1 MPWKENNN
9 GDGPWGEPGE
19 NPSNDSKKKNQ
30 NSNIDNLMN
39 NLLNKLK
46 KTFFNKDSGNKK
58 NFLSGFLIIL
68 AIWLFSGFYKVN
80 ANEQGVVLRFGKWV
94 RTTQP
99 GLHYHLPYPIEIA
112 KTPKVTKVNKT
123 EIGFRT
129 FRESKRLLSEE
140 SLMLTGDENIVD
152 INFSVF
158 WVIKDAGKYLF
169 NLRSPENSI
178 KAVSESV
185 MREVIGNSRIASV
198 LAEGRKEIELKSIE
212 AIQSVLDIYGS
223 GVQIT
228 QLQLQKVDPPDQVI
242 DSFRDVQRAR
252 ADKEKAIN
260 EAIAYRNDIIPK
272 ARGEAAQ
279 IVQQAEAYKK
289 EIVARSEGDAN
300 RFNSILSSYK
310 NNEDVTKNRIY
321 LETLEEIL
329 QNANKVIIDT
339 KQGSGVLPYLPL
351 PEIKK
356 KEKSKNSNE
365 VNNNLNEEAYKD
377 IISDVK
383 NEEINNNVQ

>member
-9 GDGPWGEPGE
+9 GKNPWGDSNER
-19 NPSNDSKKKNQ
+19 PSDNSKKKNY
-30 NSNIDNLMN
+30 NFNIDNLLN
-39 NLLNKLK
+39 NFFSKIK
-46 KTFFNKDSGNKK
+46 KIFFNGGPENKK
-58 NFLSGFLIIL
+58 SFISAALIL
-68 AIWLFSGFYKVN
+68 LVIWLVSGFYKVN
-80 ANEQGVVLRFGKWV
+80 ANEQGVVLRFGEWV
-94 RTTQP
+94 RSTQP

-129 FRESKRLLSEE
+129 FRESKRILSEE

-169 NLRSPENSI
+169 QLRSPERSI
-178 KAVSESV
+178 KSVSESV
-185 MREVIGNSRIASV
+185 MREVIANSRISSV
-198 LAEGRKEIELKSIE
+198 LAEGRKDIELQSIE
-212 AIQSVLDIYGS
+212 AIQNVLDNYNS
-223 GVQIT
+223 GVQVT

-272 ARGEAAQ
+272 ARGEAAK
-279 IVQQAEAYKK
+279 IVQESEAYKR
-289 EIVARSEGDAN
+289 EVVARSQGDAN
-300 RFNSILSSYK
+300 RFNSILKSYK
-310 NNEDVTKNRIY
+310 TNEDVTKNRIY
-321 LETLEEIL
+321 LETLEEVF

-356 KEKSKNSNE
+356 RKRKQEKEENKEPN
-365 VNNNLNEEAYKD
+365 VTNEE
-377 IISDVK
+377 
-383 NEEINNNVQ
+383 NVQNVQ

>member
-9 GDGPWGEPGE
+9 GKNPWGDS
-19 NPSNDSKKKNQ
+19 NQRPSDNSKKKNY
-30 NSNIDNLMN
+30 NFNIDNLLN
-39 NLLNKLK
+39 NFFSKIK
-46 KTFFNKDSGNKK
+46 KIFFNGGPDNKK
-58 NFLSGFLIIL
+58 SFISVVLILLII
-68 AIWLFSGFYKVN
+68 WLVSGFYKVN
-80 ANEQGVVLRFGKWV
+80 ANEQGVVLRFGEWV
-94 RTTQP
+94 RSTQP

-129 FRESKRLLSEE
+129 FRESKRILSEE

-169 NLRSPENSI
+169 QLRSPERSI
-178 KAVSESV
+178 KSVSESV
-185 MREVIGNSRIASV
+185 MREVIANSRISSV
-198 LAEGRKEIELKSIE
+198 LAEGRKDIEVQSIG
-212 AIQSVLDIYGS
+212 AIQNVLDNYNS

-252 ADKEKAIN
+252 ADKEKFIN

-272 ARGEAAQ
+272 ARGEAAK
-279 IVQQAEAYKK
+279 IVQESEAYKK
-289 EIVARSEGDAN
+289 EVVARSQGDAN
-300 RFNSILSSYK
+300 RFNSILKSYK
-310 NNEDVTKNRIY
+310 TNEDVTKNRIY
-321 LETLEEIL
+321 LETLEEVF

-356 KEKSKNSNE
+356 RKKKQEKEENKETN
-365 VNNNLNEEAYKD
+365 VTNEE
-377 IISDVK
+377 DVK
-383 NEEINNNVQ
+383 NVQ

>member
-9 GDGPWGEPGE
+9 GNGPWGSGQKPPD
-19 NPSNDSKKKNQ
+19 NSKKKYGF
-30 NSNIDNLMN
+30 NIDK
-39 NLLNKLK
+39 LLIDFLSKIK
-46 KTFFNKDSGNKK
+46 RIFFSGGPDNKK
-58 NFLSGFLIIL
+58 SFLSAALVL
-68 AIWLFSGFYKVN
+68 LVIWLISGFYKVN
-80 ANEQGVVLRFGKWV
+80 ANEQGVVLRFGEWV
-94 RTTQP
+94 RTTVP
-99 GLHYHLPYPIEIA
+99 GLHYHLPYPIEVA

-123 EIGFRT
+123 EIGFRI
-129 FRESKRLLSEE
+129 FKESRRLLPEE

-158 WVIKDAGKYLF
+158 WVIKDAGKFLF
-169 NLRSPENSI
+169 NLRSPERSI
-178 KAVSESV
+178 KSVSESV

-198 LAEGRKEIELKSIE
+198 LAEGRKDIEVKSIQD
-212 AIQSVLDIYGS
+212 IQTVLDNYGS
-223 GVQIT
+223 GVEIT

-272 ARGEAAQ
+272 ARGEAAK
-279 IVQQAEAYKK
+279 IVQESEAYKK
-289 EIVARSEGDAN
+289 EVVARSQGDAN
-300 RFNSILSSYK
+300 RFNSILKSYK

-339 KQGSGVLPYLPL
+339 KQGSGVIPYLPL

-356 KEKSKNSNE
+356 RKKNLEKEEYEDTN
-365 VNNNLNEEAYKD
+365 VTNEE
-377 IISDVK
+377 DVK
-383 NEEINNNVQ
+383 NVQ

>member
-9 GDGPWGEPGE
+9 GNGPWGSGQKPPD
-19 NPSNDSKKKNQ
+19 NSKKKYGF
-30 NSNIDNLMN
+30 NIDK
-39 NLLNKLK
+39 LLIDFLSKIK
-46 KTFFNKDSGNKK
+46 RIFFSGGPDNKK
-58 NFLSGFLIIL
+58 SFLSAALVL
-68 AIWLFSGFYKVN
+68 LVIWLISGFYKVN
-80 ANEQGVVLRFGKWV
+80 ANEQGVVLRFGEWV
-94 RTTQP
+94 RTTIP
-99 GLHYHLPYPIEIA
+99 GLHYHLPYPIEVA

-123 EIGFRT
+123 EIGFRI
-129 FRESKRLLSEE
+129 FKESRRLLPEE

-158 WVIKDAGKYLF
+158 WVIKDAGKFLF
-169 NLRSPENSI
+169 NLRSPERSI
-178 KAVSESV
+178 KSVSESV

-198 LAEGRKEIELKSIE
+198 LAEGRKDIELKSIE
-212 AIQSVLDIYGS
+212 DIQTVLDNYGS
-223 GVQIT
+223 GVEIT

-272 ARGEAAQ
+272 ARGEAAK
-279 IVQQAEAYKK
+279 IVQESEAYKK
-289 EIVARSEGDAN
+289 EVVARSQGDAN
-300 RFNSILSSYK
+300 RFNSILKSYK
-310 NNEDVTKNRIY
+310 NNEDVTKSRIY

-339 KQGSGVLPYLPL
+339 KQGSGVIPYLPL

-356 KEKSKNSNE
+356 RKKNLEKEEYEDTN
-365 VNNNLNEEAYKD
+365 VTNEE
-377 IISDVK
+377 DVK
-383 NEEINNNVQ
+383 NVQ

>member
-9 GDGPWGEPGE
+9 GEGPWGEPDQ
-19 NPSNDSKKKNQ
+19 NPSGNSKKKKQ
-30 NSNIDNLMN
+30 GFNIDK
-39 NLLNKLK
+39 LLTDFLFKIK
-46 KTFFNKDSGNKK
+46 KTFFSGGPDNKK
-58 NFLSGFLIIL
+58 SFISALLVLLVIWII
-68 AIWLFSGFYKVN
+68 SGFYKVN
-80 ANEQGVVLRFGKWV
+80 ANEQGIVLRFGKWIG
-94 RTTQP
+94 TTQP
-99 GLHYHLPYPIEIA
+99 GLRYHLPYPIEIA

-129 FRESKRLLSEE
+129 FRESKRILSEE

-158 WVIKDAGKYLF
+158 WVIKDAGKFLF

-178 KAVSESV
+178 KSVSESV
-185 MREVIGNSRIASV
+185 MREVIANSRISSV
-198 LAEGRKEIELKSIE
+198 LAEGRRDIEIQSIE
-212 AIQSVLDIYGS
+212 AIQTVLDNYGS
-223 GVQIT
+223 GVQVT

-252 ADKEKAIN
+252 ADKEKSIN

-272 ARGEAAQ
+272 ARGEAAK
-279 IVQQAEAYKK
+279 IVQESEAYKK
-289 EIVARSEGDAN
+289 EVVARSEGDAN
-300 RFNSILSSYK
+300 RFNSILKSYK
-310 NNEDVTKNRIY
+310 KNEDVTKNRIY
-321 LETLEEIL
+321 LETLEEVL

-356 KEKSKNSNE
+356 RKRNQEKEENKETN
-365 VNNNLNEEAYKD
+365 VTNEE
-377 IISDVK
+377 DVQ
-383 NEEINNNVQ
+383 NVQ

>member
-9 GDGPWGEPGE
+9 GKDPWGDS
-19 NPSNDSKKKNQ
+19 NQRPSNNSKKKNY
-30 NSNIDNLMN
+30 NFSIDNLLN
-39 NLLNKLK
+39 NFFSKIK
-46 KTFFNKDSGNKK
+46 KIFFNGGPGNKK
-58 NFLSGFLIIL
+58 SIISAVLILLIIW
-68 AIWLFSGFYKVN
+68 IISGFYKVN
-80 ANEQGVVLRFGKWV
+80 ANEQGVILRFGEWV

-99 GLHYHLPYPIEIA
+99 GLHYHLPYPIETA
-112 KTPKVTKVNKT
+112 KTPKVTKINKT
-123 EIGFRT
+123 EIGFVT
-129 FRESKRLLSEE
+129 FRDSKRLLLEE

-158 WVIKDAGKYLF
+158 WLIKDAGKFLF
-169 NLRSPENSI
+169 NVRNPERSV

-185 MREVIGNSRIASV
+185 MREVIANSLISSA
-198 LAEGRKEIELKSIE
+198 LAEGRKDIEMKSIK
-212 AIQSVLDIYGS
+212 AIQLVLDKYGS

-272 ARGEAAQ
+272 ARGNAAK
-279 IVQQAEAYKK
+279 IVQESEAYKK
-289 EIVARSEGDAN
+289 EVIARSEGDAN
-300 RFNSILSSYK
+300 RFNSILKSYK
-310 NNEDVTKNRIY
+310 TNEDVTKNRIY
-321 LETLEEIL
+321 LETLEEVF

-339 KQGSGVLPYLPL
+339 KQGSGVIPYLPL

-356 KEKSKNSNE
+356 RKKKQEKEENKETN
-365 VNNNLNEEAYKD
+365 VTNEE
-377 IISDVK
+377 DVK
-383 NEEINNNVQ
+383 NVQ

>member
-9 GDGPWGEPGE
+9 GNGPWGSGQK
-19 NPSNDSKKKNQ
+19 PSDNSKKKYGF
-30 NSNIDNLMN
+30 NIDK
-39 NLLNKLK
+39 LLIDFLSKIK
-46 KTFFNKDSGNKK
+46 RIFFSGGPDNKK
-58 NFLSGFLIIL
+58 SFLSAALVL
-68 AIWLFSGFYKVN
+68 LVIWLISGFYKVN
-80 ANEQGVVLRFGKWV
+80 ANEQGVVLRFGEWV
-94 RTTQP
+94 RTTIP
-99 GLHYHLPYPIEIA
+99 GLHYHLPYPIEVA

-123 EIGFRT
+123 EIGFRI
-129 FRESKRLLSEE
+129 FKESRRLLPEE

-158 WVIKDAGKYLF
+158 WVIKDAGKFLF
-169 NLRSPENSI
+169 NLRSPERSI
-178 KAVSESV
+178 KSVSESV

-198 LAEGRKEIELKSIE
+198 LAEGRKDIEVKSIQD
-212 AIQSVLDIYGS
+212 IQTVLDNYGS
-223 GVQIT
+223 GVEIT

-272 ARGEAAQ
+272 ARGEAAK
-279 IVQQAEAYKK
+279 IVQESEAYKK
-289 EIVARSEGDAN
+289 EVVARSQGDAN
-300 RFNSILSSYK
+300 RFNSILKSYK

-339 KQGSGVLPYLPL
+339 KQGSGVIPYLPL

-356 KEKSKNSNE
+356 RKKNLEKEEYEDTN
-365 VNNNLNEEAYKD
+365 VTNEE
-377 IISDVK
+377 DVK
-383 NEEINNNVQ
+383 NVQ

>member
-9 GDGPWGEPGE
+9 GKDPWGDS
-19 NPSNDSKKKNQ
+19 NQRPSNNSKKKNY
-30 NSNIDNLMN
+30 NFSIDNLLN
-39 NLLNKLK
+39 NFFSKIK
-46 KTFFNKDSGNKK
+46 KIFFNGGPGNKK
-58 NFLSGFLIIL
+58 SIISAVLILLIIW
-68 AIWLFSGFYKVN
+68 IISGFYKVN
-80 ANEQGVVLRFGKWV
+80 ANEQGVILRFGEWV

-99 GLHYHLPYPIEIA
+99 GLHYHLPYPIETA
-112 KTPKVTKVNKT
+112 KTPKVTKINKT
-123 EIGFRT
+123 EIGFVT
-129 FRESKRLLSEE
+129 FRDSKRLLLEE

-158 WVIKDAGKYLF
+158 WLIKDAGKFLF
-169 NLRSPENSI
+169 NVRNPERSV

-185 MREVIGNSRIASV
+185 MREVIANSLISSA
-198 LAEGRKEIELKSIE
+198 LAEGRKDIETKSIK
-212 AIQSVLDIYGS
+212 AIQLVLDKYGS

-272 ARGEAAQ
+272 ARGNAAK
-279 IVQQAEAYKK
+279 IVQESEAYKK
-289 EIVARSEGDAN
+289 EVIARSEGDAN
-300 RFNSILSSYK
+300 RFNSILKSYK
-310 NNEDVTKNRIY
+310 TNEDVTKNRIY
-321 LETLEEIL
+321 LETLEEVF

-339 KQGSGVLPYLPL
+339 KQGSGVIPYLPL

-356 KEKSKNSNE
+356 RKKKQEKEENKETN
-365 VNNNLNEEAYKD
+365 VTNEE
-377 IISDVK
+377 DVK
-383 NEEINNNVQ
+383 NVQ

>member
-9 GDGPWGEPGE
+9 GNGPWGSGQKPPD
-19 NPSNDSKKKNQ
+19 NSKKKYGF
-30 NSNIDNLMN
+30 NIDK
-39 NLLNKLK
+39 LLIDFLSKIK
-46 KTFFNKDSGNKK
+46 RIFFSGGPDNKK
-58 NFLSGFLIIL
+58 SFLSAALVL
-68 AIWLFSGFYKVN
+68 LVIWLISGFYKVN
-80 ANEQGVVLRFGKWV
+80 ANEQGVVLRFGEWV
-94 RTTQP
+94 RTTIP
-99 GLHYHLPYPIEIA
+99 GLHYHLPYPIEVA

-123 EIGFRT
+123 EIGFRI
-129 FRESKRLLSEE
+129 FKESRRLLPEE

-158 WVIKDAGKYLF
+158 WVIKDAGKFLF
-169 NLRSPENSI
+169 NLRSPERSI
-178 KAVSESV
+178 KSVSESV

-198 LAEGRKEIELKSIE
+198 LAEGRKDIEVKSIQD
-212 AIQSVLDIYGS
+212 IQTVLDNYGS
-223 GVQIT
+223 GVEIT

-272 ARGEAAQ
+272 ARGEAAK
-279 IVQQAEAYKK
+279 IVQESEAYKK
-289 EIVARSEGDAN
+289 EVVARSQGDAN
-300 RFNSILSSYK
+300 RFNSILKSYK

-339 KQGSGVLPYLPL
+339 KQGSGVIPYLPL

-356 KEKSKNSNE
+356 RKKNLEKEEYEDTN
-365 VNNNLNEEAYKD
+365 VTNEEE
-377 IISDVK
+377 VK
-383 NEEINNNVQ
+383 NVQ

>member
-9 GDGPWGEPGE
+9 GEGPWGGSDQKPPD
-19 NPSNDSKKKNQ
+19 NSKKKHGF
-30 NSNIDNLMN
+30 NIDK
-39 NLLNKLK
+39 LLTDFLSKIK
-46 KTFFNKDSGNKK
+46 KTFFSGGPDNKK
-58 NFLSGFLIIL
+58 SFISALLVLLVIWIISGL
-68 AIWLFSGFYKVN
+68 YKVN
-80 ANEQGVVLRFGKWV
+80 ANEQGVVLRFGKWIA
-94 RTTQP
+94 TTQP
-99 GLHYHLPYPIEIA
+99 GLRYHLPYPIEIA

-129 FRESKRLLSEE
+129 FRESKRILSEE

-158 WVIKDAGKYLF
+158 WVIKDAGKFLF
-169 NLRSPENSI
+169 NLRSPEKSI
-178 KAVSESV
+178 KSVSESV
-185 MREVIGNSRIASV
+185 MREVIANSKISSV
-198 LAEGRKEIELKSIE
+198 LAEGRRDIEIKSIE
-212 AIQSVLDIYGS
+212 AIQTVLDNYGS

-252 ADKEKAIN
+252 ADKEKFIN

-272 ARGEAAQ
+272 ARGEAAK
-279 IVQQAEAYKK
+279 IVQEAEAYKK

-300 RFNSILSSYK
+300 RFNSILKSYK
-310 NNEDVTKNRIY
+310 KNEDVTKNRIY
-321 LETLEEIL
+321 LETLEEVL

-356 KEKSKNSNE
+356 RKRNQEKEENKETNVTNE
-365 VNNNLNEEAYKD
+365 D
-377 IISDVK
+377 DVK
-383 NEEINNNVQ
+383 NVQ

>member
-9 GDGPWGEPGE
+9 GDGPWGNPGE
-19 NPSNDSKKKNQ
+19 TSSNNSKKKYT
-30 NSNIDNLMN
+30 SNIDK
-39 NLLNKLK
+39 LLSDFLSKIRK
-46 KTFFNKDSGNKK
+46 IFFGGGPNNKK
-58 NFLSGFLIIL
+58 SFISAILIL
-68 AIWLFSGFYKVN
+68 LVIWIFSGLYKVN

-99 GLHYHLPYPIEIA
+99 GLHYHFPYPIEVA

-129 FRESKRLLSEE
+129 FRDSKRLLPEE

-178 KAVSESV
+178 KSVSESV

-198 LAEGRKEIELKSIE
+198 LAEGRKDIELKSIE
-212 AIQSVLDIYGS
+212 DIQLVLDNYGS

-272 ARGEAAQ
+272 ARGEAAK
-279 IVQQAEAYKK
+279 IVQESEAYKK
-289 EIVARSEGDAN
+289 EVVARSQGDAN
-300 RFNSILSSYK
+300 RFNSILKSYK

-356 KEKSKNSNE
+356 RKR
-365 VNNNLNEEAYKD
+365 NEEKEENKETN
-377 IISDVK
+377 VT
-383 NEEINNNVQ
+383 NEEDIKNVQ

>member
-9 GDGPWGEPGE
+9 NEPWGSPEDKS
-19 NPSNDSKKKNQ
+19 SNGSKKKSSNL
-30 NSNIDNLMN
+30 NIDSIFVDFFS
-39 NLLNKLK
+39 KIK
-46 KTFFNKDSGNKK
+46 KTFFNSPNNKK
-58 NFLSGFLIIL
+58 NFMFGWLLLLIIW
-68 AIWLFSGFYKVN
+68 IFSGFYKVN
-80 ANEQGVVLRFGKWV
+80 ANEQGVILRFGKWV

-99 GLHYHLPYPIEIA
+99 GLHYHLPYPVEIA

-169 NLRSPENSI
+169 NLRDPEKSV
-178 KAVSESV
+178 KSVSESV

-198 LAEGRKEIELKSIE
+198 LAEGRKDIEEKSIQ
-212 AIQSVLDIYGS
+212 AIQSVLDKYGS

-252 ADKEKAIN
+252 ADKEKSIN
-260 EAIAYRNDIIPK
+260 EAIAYKNDIIPK
-272 ARGEAAQ
+272 ARGEAAK
-279 IVQQAEAYKK
+279 IVQEAQAYKK
-289 EIVARSEGDAN
+289 EIVARAEGDAN

-310 NNEDVTKNRIY
+310 NNESITKNRIY

-356 KEKSKNSNE
+356 KTKEEKKE
-365 VNNNLNEEAYKD
+365 
-377 IISDVK
+377 
-383 NEEINNNVQ
+383 NNVLKEENKQNEQ

>member
-9 GDGPWGEPGE
+9 GEGPWGEPDQK
-19 NPSNDSKKKNQ
+19 PSNNSKKKKYVF
-30 NSNIDNLMN
+30 NIDSILN
-39 NLLNKLK
+39 NFLLKIK
-46 KTFFNKDSGNKK
+46 RIFFNGGSNNKK
-58 NFLSGFLIIL
+58 SFISAIL
-68 AIWLFSGFYKVN
+68 VLLVIWLISGFYKVN
-80 ANEQGVVLRFGKWV
+80 ANEQGVILRFGKWIK
-94 RTTQP
+94 TTQP
-99 GLHYHLPYPIEIA
+99 GLHYHLPYPIEVA

-158 WVIKDAGKYLF
+158 WVIKDAGKFLF

-185 MREVIGNSRIASV
+185 MREVIANSRISSV
-198 LAEGRKEIELKSIE
+198 LAEGRKEIEVKSIE
-212 AIQSVLDIYGS
+212 AIQSVLDNYGS
-223 GVQIT
+223 GVQVT

-272 ARGEAAQ
+272 ARGEAAK
-279 IVQQAEAYKK
+279 IVQESEAYKK
-289 EIVARSEGDAN
+289 EVVARSQGDAN
-300 RFNSILSSYK
+300 RFNSILKSYK

-351 PEIKK
+351 PEITKRK
-356 KEKSKNSNE
+356 RNQEKEENKETN
-365 VNNNLNEEAYKD
+365 VTNEE
-377 IISDVK
+377 DVK
-383 NEEINNNVQ
+383 NVQ

>member
-9 GDGPWGEPGE
+9 GDGPWG
-19 NPSNDSKKKNQ
+19 NPEETSSNNSKKKYT
-30 NSNIDNLMN
+30 SNIDK
-39 NLLNKLK
+39 LLSDFLSKIRK
-46 KTFFNKDSGNKK
+46 IFFGGGPNNKK
-58 NFLSGFLIIL
+58 SFISAILIL
-68 AIWLFSGFYKVN
+68 LVIWIFSGLYKVN

-99 GLHYHLPYPIEIA
+99 GLHYHFPYPIEVA

-129 FRESKRLLSEE
+129 FRDSKRLLPEE

-178 KAVSESV
+178 KSVSESV

-198 LAEGRKEIELKSIE
+198 LAEGRKDIELKSIE
-212 AIQSVLDIYGS
+212 DIQLVLDNYGS

-272 ARGEAAQ
+272 ARGEAAK
-279 IVQQAEAYKK
+279 IVQESEAYKK
-289 EIVARSEGDAN
+289 EVVARSQGDAN
-300 RFNSILSSYK
+300 RFNSILKSYK

-356 KEKSKNSNE
+356 RKR
-365 VNNNLNEEAYKD
+365 NEEKEENKETN
-377 IISDVK
+377 VT
-383 NEEINNNVQ
+383 NEEDIKNVQ

>member
-9 GDGPWGEPGE
+9 GEGPWGGSDQKPPD
-19 NPSNDSKKKNQ
+19 NSKKKHGF
-30 NSNIDNLMN
+30 NIDK
-39 NLLNKLK
+39 LLTDFLSKIK
-46 KTFFNKDSGNKK
+46 KTFFSGGPDNKK
-58 NFLSGFLIIL
+58 SFISALLVLLVIWIISGL
-68 AIWLFSGFYKVN
+68 YKVN
-80 ANEQGVVLRFGKWV
+80 ANEQGVVLRFGKWIA
-94 RTTQP
+94 TTQP
-99 GLHYHLPYPIEIA
+99 GLRYHLPYPIEIA

-129 FRESKRLLSEE
+129 FRESKRILSEE

-158 WVIKDAGKYLF
+158 WVIKDAGKFLF

-178 KAVSESV
+178 KSVSESV
-185 MREVIGNSRIASV
+185 MREVIANSKISSV
-198 LAEGRKEIELKSIE
+198 LAEGRRDIEIKSIE
-212 AIQSVLDIYGS
+212 AIQTVLDNYGS

-252 ADKEKAIN
+252 ADKEKSIN

-272 ARGEAAQ
+272 ARGEAAK
-279 IVQQAEAYKK
+279 IVQESEAYKK
-289 EIVARSEGDAN
+289 EVVARSEGDAN
-300 RFNSILSSYK
+300 RFNSILKSYK
-310 NNEDVTKNRIY
+310 KNEDVTKNRIY
-321 LETLEEIL
+321 LETLEEVL
-329 QNANKVIIDT
+329 QNASKVIIDT

-356 KEKSKNSNE
+356 RTRNQEKEENKETNVTS
-365 VNNNLNEEAYKD
+365 EE
-377 IISDVK
+377 DVK
-383 NEEINNNVQ
+383 NVQ

>member
-9 GDGPWGEPGE
+9 GEGPWGGSDQKPPD
-19 NPSNDSKKKNQ
+19 NSKKKHGF
-30 NSNIDNLMN
+30 NIDK
-39 NLLNKLK
+39 LLTDFLSKIK
-46 KTFFNKDSGNKK
+46 KTFFSGGPDNKK
-58 NFLSGFLIIL
+58 SFISALLVLLVIWIISGL
-68 AIWLFSGFYKVN
+68 YKVN
-80 ANEQGVVLRFGKWV
+80 ANEQGVVLRFGKWIA
-94 RTTQP
+94 TTQP
-99 GLHYHLPYPIEIA
+99 GLRYHLPYPIEIA

-129 FRESKRLLSEE
+129 FRESKRILSEE

-158 WVIKDAGKYLF
+158 WVIKDAGKFLF
-169 NLRSPENSI
+169 KLRSPEKSI
-178 KAVSESV
+178 KSVSESV
-185 MREVIGNSRIASV
+185 MREVIANSKISSV
-198 LAEGRKEIELKSIE
+198 LAEGRRDIEIKSIE
-212 AIQSVLDIYGS
+212 AIQTVLDNYGS

-252 ADKEKAIN
+252 ADKEKFIN

-272 ARGEAAQ
+272 ARGEAAK
-279 IVQQAEAYKK
+279 IVQESEAYKK
-289 EIVARSEGDAN
+289 EVVARSEGDAN
-300 RFNSILSSYK
+300 RFNSILKSYK
-310 NNEDVTKNRIY
+310 KNEDVTKNRIY
-321 LETLEEIL
+321 LETLEEVL

-356 KEKSKNSNE
+356 RKRNQEKEENKETNVTNE
-365 VNNNLNEEAYKD
+365 D
-377 IISDVK
+377 DVK
-383 NEEINNNVQ
+383 NVQ

>member
-365 VNNNLNEEAYKD
+365 VNNNLNEE
-377 IISDVK
+377 
-383 NEEINNNVQ
+383 INNNVQ

>member
-9 GDGPWGEPGE
+9 GEGPWGGSDQKPPD
-19 NPSNDSKKKNQ
+19 NSKKKHGF
-30 NSNIDNLMN
+30 NIDK
-39 NLLNKLK
+39 LLTDFLSKIK
-46 KTFFNKDSGNKK
+46 KTFFSGGPDNKK
-58 NFLSGFLIIL
+58 SFISALLVLLVIWIISGL
-68 AIWLFSGFYKVN
+68 YKVN
-80 ANEQGVVLRFGKWV
+80 ANEQGVVLRFGKWIA
-94 RTTQP
+94 TTQP
-99 GLHYHLPYPIEIA
+99 GLRYHLPYPIEIA

-129 FRESKRLLSEE
+129 FRESKRILSEE

-158 WVIKDAGKYLF
+158 WVIKDAGKFLF
-169 NLRSPENSI
+169 NLRSPEKSI
-178 KAVSESV
+178 KSVSESV
-185 MREVIGNSRIASV
+185 MREVIANSKISSV
-198 LAEGRKEIELKSIE
+198 LAEGRRDIEIKSIE
-212 AIQSVLDIYGS
+212 AIQTVLDNYGS

-252 ADKEKAIN
+252 ADKEKFIN

-272 ARGEAAQ
+272 ARGEAAK
-279 IVQQAEAYKK
+279 IVQESEAYKK
-289 EIVARSEGDAN
+289 EVVARSEGDAN
-300 RFNSILSSYK
+300 RFNSILKSYK
-310 NNEDVTKNRIY
+310 KNEDVTKNRIY
-321 LETLEEIL
+321 LETLEEVL

-356 KEKSKNSNE
+356 RKRNQEKEENKETNVTNE
-365 VNNNLNEEAYKD
+365 D
-377 IISDVK
+377 DVK
-383 NEEINNNVQ
+383 NVQ